1 MMFWGRKGIE
11 RIAELEARLESKME
25 ALVQAVQDGNAHMAD
40 TDRDLKQLQGCVR
53 EQGMSIEDMLE
64 EWNERKTTED
74 MLREQL
80 GACEKEQGLLLELF
94 EAYQEQFRNL
104 RRFAEGK
111 DEAWA
116 AQIDM
121 IDDGLGRY
129 RQSCGIG
136 LIGECGTE
144 VDYDMHEVIE
154 VIETGEPELDR
165 RIADIYSGGYMYR
178 GKVRR
183 KAKVAVYALGSRTLD
198 RVELS

>member
-11 RIAELEARLESKME
+11 RIAELEAKLESKLE
-25 ALVQAVQDGNAHMAD
+25 ALERILHDGNARLAD
-40 TDRDLKQLQGCVR
+40 TDRDLKQLQSCVR
-53 EQGMSIEDMLE
+53 EQGMSIEDLLE
-64 EWNERKTTED
+64 EWNERKTAED
-74 MLREQL
+74 MLSEQL
-80 GACEKEQGLLLELF
+80 RVCEKEQRLLLELF

-129 RQSCGIG
+129 RQACGIG

-154 VIETGEPELDR
+154 VIETGQPELDR
-165 RIADIYSGGYMYR
+165 KIADIYSGGYMYC

-183 KAKVAVYALGSRTLD
+183 KAKVAVYALGSSPID
-198 RVELS
+198 K